1 MTDDLAVR
9 VEQACQQLLT
19 AGAEVTFGEVATR
32 VGIGRAT
39 LYRRPELRAI
49 VEEHRQRGRDALTLT
64 GLQVQIDQLRAALEA
79 VAAKARRH
87 VVDFDDLLAAC
98 ASAIE
103 GDPGFAAAQRWR
115 FRHLFVDEFQD
126 VNPLQ
131 FRLLEAWRG
140 DRWDVFV
147 VGDSIWDLLAARR
160 AQTLGIGLLCG
171 GYGTEEL
178 ERAGA
183 YRVYDDPAMLLDHL
197 DEVGVRGD

>member
-79 VAAKARRH
+79 VAAKVRRH
-87 VVDFDDLLAAC
+87 
-98 ASAIE
+98 E
-103 GDPGFAAAQRWR
+103 
-115 FRHLFVDEFQD
+115 
-126 VNPLQ
+126 
-131 FRLLEAWRG
+131 
-140 DRWDVFV
+140 
-147 VGDSIWDLLAARR
+147 
-160 AQTLGIGLLCG
+160 
-171 GYGTEEL
+171 EEL
-178 ERAGA
+178 R
-183 YRVYDDPAMLLDHL
+183 RLK
-197 DEVGVRGD
+197 RGHRPG